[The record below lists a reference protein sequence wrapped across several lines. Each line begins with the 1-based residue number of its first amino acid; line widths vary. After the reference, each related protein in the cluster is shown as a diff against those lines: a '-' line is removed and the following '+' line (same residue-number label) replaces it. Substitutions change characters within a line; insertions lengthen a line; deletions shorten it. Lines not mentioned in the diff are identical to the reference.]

1 MKAMETF
8 KITAHMQ
15 DASQIEAVKAFMKAL
30 KIKFEII
37 KDKPYNP
44 EFVQKIVTGDED
56 YKAGK
61 GRKVTI
67 EELNKL
73 WK

>member
-1 MKAMETF
+1 METF
-8 KITAHMQ
+8 KITAHTQ

-37 KDKPYNP
+37 KDKPYNT

>member
-1 MKAMETF
+1 METF

-15 DASQIEAVKAFMKAL
+15 DASQIVAVKAFMKAL

>member
-1 MKAMETF
+1 METF
-8 KITAHMQ
+8 KITAHTQ

-61 GRKVTI
+61 GKKVTI

>member
-1 MKAMETF
+1 METF

-15 DASQIEAVKAFMKAL
+15 DASQILAVKAFMKAL

>member
-1 MKAMETF
+1 METF

-37 KDKPYNP
+37 KDKPYNT